1 MSFLITSAAI
11 GAGSALYGIGK
22 SISQSSQANKID
34 KNNPRPTY
42 SIPDEY
48 VQNVNMA
55 KQMAQI
61 GLPQQ
66 QYNNQLNAINKNQAS
81 GVATL
86 NNSANPGS
94 SLAAIVR
101 AGDDATGNLNAQD
114 ASARQN
120 NERYLIGQNG
130 VLGQQKLAQQQYNKF
145 DKYSEDYNKA
155 AALRGAGAQNLQNG
169 INGAAGIATDLY
181 NINSLGSSPSTTPST
196 NYNLPANQEF
206 NSYLNSN
213 PVVSP
218 VNTNYTHNLSVGNNP
233 LNDMIGP
240 YSRYGNNTTPTPP
253 QTYIGKNWGVPY

>member
-61 GLPQQ
+61 GLPQE

-81 GVATL
+81 GVSTL

-101 AGDDATGNLNAQD
+101 AGDDATGDLNAQD

-169 INGAAGIATDLY
+169 INGAAQFAGNLY
-181 NINSLGSSPSTTPST
+181 GLNSGQGYSTSPQKTASTWGQPVAANGDFAYGSPS
-196 NYNLPANQEF
+196 
-206 NSYLNSN
+206 
-213 PVVSP
+213 
-218 VNTNYTHNLSVGNNP
+218 NTSDILGWGGMTHP
-233 LNDMIGP
+233 I
-240 YSRYGNNTTPTPP
+240 NTTPNYNNDLNYFPK
-253 QTYIGKNWGVPY
+253 I